1 MQPHFTLRLKD
12 RNRKNDYRDGIC
24 LFFARVV
31 QHINNLS
38 VCTDADLLAKSGQ
51 GSRKE

>member
-1 MQPHFTLRLKD
+1 MIIEMEFVF
-12 RNRKNDYRDGIC
+12 
-24 LFFARVV
+24 FFARVV
-31 QHINNLS
+31 QHISNLS